1 MRRQPA
7 LSPDKL
13 RFLPP
18 VNYWKKA
25 KRMDDKKKFK
35 KKKRK
40 RNSFNHALHVL
51 FGEALYLPGKHYP
64 S

>member
-1 MRRQPA
+1 MAYTKIVKIRRQPA

-25 KRMDDKKKFK
+25 KKMDDKKSSKTK
-35 KKKRK
+35 
-40 RNSFNHALHVL
+40 
-51 FGEALYLPGKHYP
+51 
-64 S
+64 